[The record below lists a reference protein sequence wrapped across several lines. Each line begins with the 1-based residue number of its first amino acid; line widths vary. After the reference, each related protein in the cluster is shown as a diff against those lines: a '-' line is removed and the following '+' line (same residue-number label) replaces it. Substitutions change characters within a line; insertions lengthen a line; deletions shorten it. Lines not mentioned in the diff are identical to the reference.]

1 MNNTLRGKK
10 DLDQVSVPLLGE
22 IPLVKRHRKW
32 YKFWK
37 KPHRMHTAVVQPG
50 NRNVINEAFRVMRTN
65 LEFES
70 NNTGNV
76 VMFTSFNTG
85 SGKSFLCINTAL
97 SLAIKEKKVLMIDC
111 DFRRAS
117 LSKWAKNPN
126 MGLATYLNGKI
137 DTAEEVLV
145 ESVAGYIGLDV
156 LPVGGIPPN
165 PTELIGNGMLGELI
179 KRKRQEYDYILIDCP
194 PIDIVADTQ
203 IVEEY
208 VDKTLFVVR
217 AGLLERSMLDQ
228 LSYIYD
234 ENRFKNMSL
243 ILNGTSMDNG
253 KYSYRYGFHNGYYN
267 A

>member
-1 MNNTLRGKK
+1 
-10 DLDQVSVPLLGE
+10 
-22 IPLVKRHRKW
+22 
-32 YKFWK
+32 
-37 KPHRMHTAVVQPG
+37 MHTAVVQPG